1 MGKPEDLVGPAR
13 FAGRGDVACVMSLTT
28 GGSNEV
34 ASQSPDLIGC
44 SDRESGRAIAGNW
57 DSLYRPAAGSNYR
70 GLSVS
75 DSAAMIRHHQYPNGL
90 VLVGEEMPGVQSA
103 AFTLLIP
110 AGAAYEVAD
119 GVDVGGGAA
128 TMVAEWI
135 TRGAGSRDSREVLT
149 ALDNLGVSH
158 SESAQTLHTS
168 MSAATLGRNLV
179 PALEIFADVVLR
191 PHFDLEEVEPIRAL
205 CLQNLRSLEDDPGTK
220 VIYELRKRHF
230 PEPWGRPSPGT
241 TEGIAGLTPDA
252 LQVVLPVGLPAQ
264 RGRSWAWR
272 GPSTGPASRTPS
284 AACSATGS
292 PGPSRAC
299 WRSPVGPRRD
309 HLVRET
315 QQIQIA
321 LACPAATVD
330 SPDYYRARAAVAILG
345 GYSSARLFT
354 EVREK
359 RGLCYSVYA
368 SYEGQRGRAALLC
381 YAGTSTDRAQETLDV
396 MLAELRRLGREGI
409 EAEEL
414 ETMRAGLKSSLIMA
428 QESSMSR
435 SSSLASDWYF
445 LGRVRP
451 IEEISAELD
460 ALTPESVSDYAAGFK
475 DLRNLTILTLGP
487 TALQCPAEA

>member
-1 MGKPEDLVGPAR
+1 MP
-13 FAGRGDVACVMSLTT
+13 
-28 GGSNEV
+28 
-34 ASQSPDLIGC
+34 
-44 SDRESGRAIAGNW
+44 
-57 DSLYRPAAGSNYR
+57 
-70 GLSVS
+70 VS
-75 DSAAMIRHHQYPNGL
+75 DSVPATIEQHEFSNGL
-90 VLVGEEMPGVQSA
+90 VLVGEVMPGVQSA

-110 AGAAYEVAD
+110 AGAAYEVAE
-119 GVDVGGGAA
+119 GVNVGGGAA

-135 TRGAGSRDSREVLT
+135 TRGAGSRDSRELLT

-168 MSAATLGRNLV
+168 LSAATLGRNLV
-179 PALEIFADVVLR
+179 PALEIFADIVLD
-191 PHFDLEEVEPIRAL
+191 PHCDDEEVEPIRAL

-220 VIYELRKRHF
+220 VIYELRRRHF

-241 TEGIAGLTPDA
+241 VEGILGLTGDA
-252 LQVVLPVGLPAQ
+252 LRLFHRGVYRPNGTILGVAGAIDWPRLKDAVGRLFGDWKPRPDLHLPEK
-264 RGRSWAWR
+264 
-272 GPSTGPASRTPS
+272 
-284 AACSATGS
+284 
-292 PGPSRAC
+292 PG
-299 WRSPVGPRRD
+299 GPRRD
-309 HLVRET
+309 HIVRET

-321 LACPAATVD
+321 LANPSATVV

-368 SYEGQRGRAALLC
+368 GYESQRDRAAMLC

-396 MLAELRRLGREGI
+396 MLAEIQRLGREGI
-409 EAEEL
+409 EPEEL

-435 SSSLASDWYF
+435 SSALASDWYF

-451 IEEISAELD
+451 LEEISAELD
-460 ALTPESVSDYAAGFK
+460 ALTPRSVSDFAAEFMH
-475 DLRNLTILTLGP
+475 LRDLTILTLGP
-487 TALQCPAEA
+487 TALRTPVEAGV